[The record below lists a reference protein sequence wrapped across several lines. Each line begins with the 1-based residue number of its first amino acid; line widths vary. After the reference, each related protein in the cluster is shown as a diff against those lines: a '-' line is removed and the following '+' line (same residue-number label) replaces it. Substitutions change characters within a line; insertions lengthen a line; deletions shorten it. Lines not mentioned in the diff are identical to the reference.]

1 MSGTINIKLAGQF
14 QTGKGKVSH
23 LGEQVEIIKKL
34 KEPSNFELR
43 EWSN

>member
-1 MSGTINIKLAGQF
+1 MGLAINIKLAGQF

-43 EWSN
+43 EQNN